1 MMKWLTVILL
11 NIFLISCGKKD
22 GKVQKDVYYTCSM
35 DPQVIEY
42 KPGKCP
48 ICKMPLTPVKKEQ
61 AQQERENELH
71 LSDQQIQ
78 LGNITVDSL
87 KNHLVGEEILL
98 AGTVGTNQNSLI
110 AISSRVMGRIEKLY
124 FKSTGASVTKG
135 TPLYEI
141 YSDDLN
147 LAIKE
152 MMLAAEKKR
161 TLRSN
166 DIDIEKILRSVKNK
180 LQLYGLTEDQIQ
192 RLETS
197 EKPPYTIPILSKADG
212 VIYSIDVK
220 DGGYL
225 MEGSDVMHLA
235 NYSTVWVEAQ
245 VYSDY
250 LDEIRKGMMA
260 TVTIPALP
268 DRQFTGKVSF
278 INPELNTDSK
288 INSIRIEIAN
298 SSNDIIPGTQAYVK
312 ILAKQES
319 VLSLPKDAVIKVGGG
334 STIWVKTGHNT
345 FKSVMVHTG
354 LEGNG
359 YIQILHGL
367 NEGDLVVVTGA
378 YLLNSEY
385 NFKKGANPMEGHD
398 MSKM

>member
-1 MMKWLTVILL
+1 MIRWLTVILL
-11 NIFLISCGKKD
+11 NISLISCGKKD
-22 GKVQKDVYYTCSM
+22 EKVQKDVYYTCSM

-61 AQQERENELH
+61 AQQEKENELH

-87 KNHLVGEEILL
+87 KNHLVGEEIIL

-124 FKSTGASVTKG
+124 FKSTGARVTKG

-147 LAIKE
+147 LAIRE

-166 DIDIEKILRSVKNK
+166 EIDIEKILRSAKNK

-192 RLETS
+192 RIEMS
-197 EKPPYTIPILSKADG
+197 GKPPYTIPILSKADG
-212 VIYSIDVK
+212 VIYSIDAK

-250 LDEIRKGMMA
+250 LDEIRKGMLA
-260 TVTIPALP
+260 TVIIPALS

-278 INPELNTDSK
+278 MNPELNTDSK

-312 ILAKQES
+312 ILANQES

>member
-1 MMKWLTVILL
+1 MIRLLTIIIL
-11 NIFLISCGKKD
+11 NVFLMSCGKKD
-22 GKVQKDVYYTCSM
+22 EKVQKDVYYTCSM

-48 ICKMPLTPVKKEQ
+48 ICKMPLTAVKKAHE
-61 AQQERENELH
+61 EHEKNNELH

-87 KNHLVGEEILL
+87 RKHLVGEEILL
-98 AGTVGTNQNSLI
+98 AGTVATNQNSLI
-110 AISSRVMGRIEKLY
+110 AISSWVMGRVENLY
-124 FKSTGASVTKG
+124 FKSTGIRVTKG
-135 TPLYEI
+135 APLYEI

-147 LAIKE
+147 LAIRE

-161 TLRSN
+161 TLRIN
-166 DIDIEKILRSVKNK
+166 EIDIDKILRSAKNK
-180 LQLYGLTEDQIQ
+180 LFLYGLTDEQIQ
-192 RLETS
+192 QFEMS
-197 EKPPYTIPILSKADG
+197 GEPPHSVKILSRADG
-212 VIYSIDVK
+212 IISSIDTREGNYV
-220 DGGYL
+220 
-225 MEGSDVMHLA
+225 MEGGDVIHLA

-250 LDEIRKGMMA
+250 LDEIRNGMIA
-260 TVTIPALP
+260 NISIPASP
-268 DRQFTGKVSF
+268 DRQFSGKVSF
-278 INPELNTDSK
+278 INPELNADSK
-288 INSIRIEIAN
+288 ISTIRVEIAN
-298 SSNDIIPGTQAYVK
+298 TNNDLTPGTQAYVK
-312 ILAKQES
+312 ILANQES

-334 STIWVKTGHNT
+334 STVWVKTGHNT
-345 FKSVMVHTG
+345 FKSIMVHTG

-367 NEGDLVVVTGA
+367 NEGDMVVITGA